1 MSSNQAKA
9 VAEALRAV
17 DASLSVLVVARDALI
32 RAQSDL
38 TEHPQEPTPGA
49 VPAGQ
54 TDDKFGPCPHPTA
67 ALIDT
72 GLANGTMICGACGEE
87 APCP

>member
-1 MSSNQAKA
+1 MSNQTEA
-9 VAEALRAV
+9 VNQALRAV

-32 RAQSDL
+32 RAQADL
-38 TEHPQEPTPGA
+38 QKHPQEPTPGA

-54 TDDKFGPCPHPTA
+54 TSGPCQHPTA

-72 GLANGTMICGACGEE
+72 GLATGQMICAACGEE
-87 APCP
+87 APPCP